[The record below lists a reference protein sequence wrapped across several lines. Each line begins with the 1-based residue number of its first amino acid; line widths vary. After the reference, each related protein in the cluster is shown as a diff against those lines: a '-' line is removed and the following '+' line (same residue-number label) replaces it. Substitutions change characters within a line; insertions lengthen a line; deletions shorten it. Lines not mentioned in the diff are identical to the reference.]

1 MTRSRRSRPF
11 VLLATIATILAI
23 VAMAAAPA
31 SAKDAKTE
39 LSKKVIV
46 GGAALAASPDVGS
59 SADPA
64 IGKTAPTLTGQ
75 GFDGK
80 KVTIGGPGKPRA
92 VIFLSHS
99 CPHCQAEVPRIV
111 KLAKQGK
118 LDSIEVDTITT
129 NTSTDLP
136 NYPPSKWLAREKW
149 PFKKVLADDA
159 KLRGFFGYGGEAFPY
174 FVLLDTQGKVVL
186 RATGEIAPNSIAQA
200 AKNLAAGKSVFPSS

>member
-1 MTRSRRSRPF
+1 MTRSCRTRPF
-11 VLLATIATILAI
+11 VLLAMIATV
-23 VAMAAAPA
+23 VAVAAAPA
-31 SAKDAKTE
+31 TAKDAKTE
-39 LSKKVIV
+39 ISKKVV
-46 GGAALAASPDVGS
+46 VAGAALEASPDVGT

-64 IGKTAPTLTGQ
+64 IGRKAPTLTGQ

-118 LDSIEVDTITT
+118 LDGIEVDTVTT

-149 PFKKVLADDA
+149 PFKTVLADDA
-159 KLRGFFGYGGEAFPY
+159 RLRGFFGYGGEAFPY
-174 FVLLDTQGKVVL
+174 FVLLDAQGKVAG
-186 RATGEIAPNSIAQA
+186 RAAGEIESQAIADA
-200 AKNLAAGKSVFPSS
+200 AKNLAAGQPVFSAS